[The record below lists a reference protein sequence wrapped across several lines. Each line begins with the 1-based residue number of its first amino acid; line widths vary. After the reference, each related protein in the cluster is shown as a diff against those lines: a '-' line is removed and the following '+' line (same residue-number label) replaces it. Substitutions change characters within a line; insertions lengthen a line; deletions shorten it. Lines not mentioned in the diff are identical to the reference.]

1 MQPVVL
7 NCILSLPLFVLIIL
21 SGNLHSTSRKLIKS
35 WRVHLDEKTVT
46 FLFIYLNSYIEQAA
60 SDVGI
65 AGKRVQMKMIQS
77 GVDFIRLFTIFICL
91 LSSQGSESDKFVKV
105 FFSCELSACLNFMS
119 LSLLPF
125 TYCRNVVV
133 LVVVL
138 WKCCRCRL

>member
-1 MQPVVL
+1 M
-7 NCILSLPLFVLIIL
+7 
-21 SGNLHSTSRKLIKS
+21 
-35 WRVHLDEKTVT
+35 DEKTVT
-46 FLFIYLNSYIEQAA
+46 FLFTYNFNSYIEQAA

-65 AGKRVQMKMIQS
+65 AGKRVMMKMIQS

-138 WKCCRCRL
+138 